1 MFLNIGHRGACG
13 YEPENTIRSF
23 EKAIALKVNM
33 IELDVH
39 CCKTGELVVIH
50 DETLERTTGGMGN
63 VVDKT
68 LDELKALDAGK
79 GESIPTLEEV
89 FAAVKYRCKINIE
102 LKGMGTAEPVVNLI
116 EEAVQRRGWKYGD
129 FLVSS
134 FKWDELLHL
143 KILKSPVRIG
153 MLFTEVP
160 ENLIHILH
168 IYEAYSVHFPKELIT
183 AELVAQMKAHK
194 KQIYAFTVNE
204 PADIEKMKALK
215 VNGVFTNFPDRV

>member
-1 MFLNIGHRGACG
+1 MDLLN
-13 YEPENTIRSF
+13 E
-23 EKAIALKVNM
+23 AIARAKGEDVDDA
-33 IELDVH
+33 ELDP
-39 CCKTGELVVIH
+39 EINLRIPA
-50 DETLERTTGGMGN
+50 MIP
-63 VVDKT
+63 DKYIPDIRMR
-68 LDELKALDAGK
+68 LSYYKALAEIK
-79 GESIPTLEEV
+79 FESDVEQ
-89 FAAVKYRCKINIE
+89 IE
-102 LKGMGTAEPVVNLI
+102 NELQDQFGPLPEPVVNLI

-183 AELVAQMKAHK
+183 AELVAQMRVYK

-204 PADIEKMKALK
+204 LADIEKMKALK